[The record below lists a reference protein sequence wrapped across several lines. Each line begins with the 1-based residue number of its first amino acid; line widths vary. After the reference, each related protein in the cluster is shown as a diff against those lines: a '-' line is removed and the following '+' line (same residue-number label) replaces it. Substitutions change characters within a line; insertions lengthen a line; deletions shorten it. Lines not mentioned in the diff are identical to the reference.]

1 MAFIGESRP
10 DYDRPWDMYVCLN
23 MGECKS
29 FLPVVEKLLVKA
41 QKRYDHY
48 RDVMDTGE
56 ATTRQQTLY
65 MEAEENLENLESV
78 QRTILTFLKEYQK
91 SDD

>member
-65 MEAEENLENLESV
+65 MEAEENLEHLEGIKDSMKNFI
-78 QRTILTFLKEYQK
+78 RDYQK
-91 SDD
+91 K